1 MRGIRAELDDE
12 FARFRGP
19 SPNGDRVAGGF
30 SQHRSVREP
39 NGIPVGFDLKK
50 KRDGKKR
57 NQSQHVERVAD

>member
-1 MRGIRAELDDE
+1 
-12 FARFRGP
+12 
-19 SPNGDRVAGGF
+19 
-30 SQHRSVREP
+30 VREP